1 MFENDTKDIIEA
13 QNGNSE
19 VMTKLIQD
27 NNGLIWSI
35 VKRFKDRGY
44 ELEDLY
50 QVGVIGL
57 IKASKTY
64 NSNYGA
70 KFTSY
75 AYPFILGEVIK
86 YINEYRNIK
95 ISKDTAKL
103 YARILKGIEVL
114 SQKLM
119 KIPSNFEL
127 SLFLEIDESIIE
139 EVLLANQ
146 TVESLDRIISED
158 DKNLELYNKFG
169 YCDYSIENYPLI
181 SELEKLPP
189 LERAIIRAR
198 YYENLSQTETG
209 KSLGMYQM
217 EVSRREKKILAK
229 LKDNIAA

>member
-1 MFENDTKDIIEA
+1 
-13 QNGNSE
+13 
-19 VMTKLIQD
+19 
-27 NNGLIWSI
+27 
-35 VKRFKDRGY
+35 
-44 ELEDLY
+44 
-50 QVGVIGL
+50 
-57 IKASKTY
+57 
-64 NSNYGA
+64 
-70 KFTSY
+70 
-75 AYPFILGEVIK
+75 
-86 YINEYRNIK
+86 
-95 ISKDTAKL
+95 
-103 YARILKGIEVL
+103 
-114 SQKLM
+114 M
-119 KIPSNFEL
+119 KMPSNFEL
-127 SLFLEIDESIIE
+127 SLFLEIDELIIE

-181 SELEKLPP
+181 SELEKLQP

>member
-1 MFENDTKDIIEA
+1 MENLGEIIIE
-13 QNGNSE
+13 NE
-19 VMTKLIQD
+19 
-27 NNGLIWSI
+27 GLIYKI
-35 VKRFKDRGY
+35 INKYRNYF

-50 QVGVIGL
+50 QVGVMGL

-64 NSNYGA
+64 NSSYGA

-119 KIPSNFEL
+119 KMPSNFEL

-139 EVLLANQ
+139 EVLSANQ

-189 LERAIIRAR
+189 LERAIIQAR
-198 YYENLSQTETG
+198 YYENMSQTETG